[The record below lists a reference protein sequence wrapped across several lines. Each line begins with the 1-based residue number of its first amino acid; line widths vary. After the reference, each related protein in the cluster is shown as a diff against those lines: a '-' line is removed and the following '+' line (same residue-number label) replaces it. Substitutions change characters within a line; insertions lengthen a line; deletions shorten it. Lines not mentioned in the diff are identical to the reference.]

1 MYNIWKN
8 LRLAKFW
15 RLIFKSFTRQEK
27 NTVFILIIIA
37 IAGGAFWIAKFVLKN
52 TETMPAQ
59 RGEYSEGLV
68 GEPLYINPVLSL
80 TNDIDADIEHLIF
93 SRLFTYD
100 SQGNLQ
106 PDLAERYEISEDHKT
121 YTIYL
126 KQNILWEDGD
136 RITTDDI
143 EYTFNL
149 IKNPDYKSPLLLNF
163 RGVEMQ
169 KGDEYQIKFTINN
182 TYGPFLNNLTFGILP
197 RHLWKDVTPTSFF
210 LAEYNLKPIGS
221 GPFKFS
227 KLKKDR
233 NGRILTYQLERNE
246 NYFGKKPYIKKVT
259 FKFYPD
265 EETSI
270 EALNK
275 KEVLAVSSI
284 SPINKNK
291 IKKSNIHSVK
301 LPRYYA
307 VFLNQ
312 TKNKALAN
320 LNIRKALALA
330 TDKEKIIRDVFNNE
344 ANIVNGPLLEGM
356 VGYNSDAKTYS
367 FSIEQAKQILEN
379 DQWKDADGD
388 GIREKNNTRAE
399 FTLVT
404 TDLPEFLKVTDILKS
419 NWQEIGVRVNIVS
432 LNVGQLQQEY
442 IKPREYEAI
451 LFGEILGLNPDPYS
465 FWHSS
470 QKKDPGLNLA
480 MYDNRDVDKALEQAR
495 QTTNQDERITDH
507 RLFQSIIADEV
518 PTVFLYSPYYLHPCN
533 NIVKNFQAKIILSP
547 SYRFNDINEW
557 YIKTKRIW
565 KK

>member
-1 MYNIWKN
+1 MHNIWKN

-15 RLIFKSFTRQEK
+15 RLIFKSFSRREK
-27 NTVFILIIIA
+27 NTVFMLMIIA
-37 IAGGAFWIAKFVLKN
+37 VAGGAFWITAFVLKN
-52 TETMPAQ
+52 TESMPTQ
-59 RGEYSEGLV
+59 GGEYSEGLV

-80 TNDIDADIEHLIF
+80 TNDIDADLEHLIF

-100 SQGNLQ
+100 NQGNLQ
-106 PDLAERYEISEDHKT
+106 SDLVERYEISEDHKI

-126 KQNILWEDGD
+126 KQNMLWEDGD

-149 IKNPDYKSPLLLNF
+149 IRNPDYKSPLLLNF

-169 KGDEYQIKFTINN
+169 KDGEYQIKFTTNN
-182 TYGPFLNNLTFGILP
+182 TYAPFLNNLTFGILP
-197 RHLWKDVTPTSFF
+197 KHLWKDTTPTSFF

-227 KLKKDR
+227 KLKKDK
-233 NGRILTYQLERNE
+233 NGRILTYQLEQNE
-246 NYFGKKPYIKKVT
+246 NYYGKKPYIKKVT

-275 KEVLAVSSI
+275 KGVLAVGSI
-284 SPINKNK
+284 SPVNKNK
-291 IKKSNIHSVK
+291 IKKSNIHSIK

-312 TKNKALAN
+312 TKNKALSN

-356 VGYNSDAKTYS
+356 VGYNPEAKTYG
-367 FSIEQAKQILEN
+367 FSIEQAKQTLE
-379 DQWKDADGD
+379 DDKWKDIDGD
-388 GIREKNNTRAE
+388 GIREKNNVRAE

-419 NWQEIGVRVNIVS
+419 NWQEIGVKVNIVS
-432 LNVGQLQQEY
+432 LDVGQLQQEY

-495 QTTNQDERITDH
+495 QTTNQGERITNH
-507 RLFQSIIADEV
+507 RLFQSIIADEI

-533 NIVKNFQAKIILSP
+533 NVVKNFQEKIILSP

-557 YIKTKRIW
+557 YIKTKRVW